1 MPDDFGI
8 PLHLSSTVTRLEGE
22 GRLSAVYVS
31 QVDPETI
38 QVIPGTEQ
46 RIACDTLLLS
56 VGLVP
61 ENEVAK
67 SAGVGLDPVTGGA
80 RVDNRLATD
89 VPGVFACGNAL
100 HVHDLVDHASQEGER
115 AGAAAA
121 AYARQAASGASAARD
136 ARRGPRRGRARGR
149 RDRHGRRRR
158 RLMQFATDIAAYT
171 CICCPL
177 GCRIEVALDENG
189 QVSEVSGYTCKR
201 GADYAA
207 QEAVAPERMVTA
219 VLCVSGCL
227 EPVSVKTQ
235 RPVPKAAMKDV
246 LAAVAALRLDAPVA
260 AGDVLIEDVC
270 GTGVAV
276 VATKSVC

>member
-1 MPDDFGI
+1 
-8 PLHLSSTVTRLEGE
+8 
-22 GRLSAVYVS
+22 
-31 QVDPETI
+31 
-38 QVIPGTEQ
+38 
-46 RIACDTLLLS
+46 
-56 VGLVP
+56 
-61 ENEVAK
+61 
-67 SAGVGLDPVTGGA
+67 
-80 RVDNRLATD
+80 
-89 VPGVFACGNAL
+89 
-100 HVHDLVDHASQEGER
+100 
-115 AGAAAA
+115 
-121 AYARQAASGASAARD
+121 
-136 ARRGPRRGRARGR
+136 
-149 RDRHGRRRR
+149 
-158 RLMQFATDIAAYT
+158 MQFATDIAAYT

-177 GCRIEVALDENG
+177 GCRVEVALDENG

>member
-1 MPDDFGI
+1 
-8 PLHLSSTVTRLEGE
+8 
-22 GRLSAVYVS
+22 
-31 QVDPETI
+31 
-38 QVIPGTEQ
+38 
-46 RIACDTLLLS
+46 
-56 VGLVP
+56 
-61 ENEVAK
+61 
-67 SAGVGLDPVTGGA
+67 
-80 RVDNRLATD
+80 
-89 VPGVFACGNAL
+89 
-100 HVHDLVDHASQEGER
+100 
-115 AGAAAA
+115 
-121 AYARQAASGASAARD
+121 
-136 ARRGPRRGRARGR
+136 
-149 RDRHGRRRR
+149 
-158 RLMQFATDIAAYT
+158 MQFATDIAAYT

-177 GCRIEVALDENG
+177 GCRVEVALDENG

-219 VLCVSGCL
+219 VLPVSGCL
-227 EPVSVKTQ
+227 ETVSAKTQ

>member
-1 MPDDFGI
+1 
-8 PLHLSSTVTRLEGE
+8 
-22 GRLSAVYVS
+22 
-31 QVDPETI
+31 
-38 QVIPGTEQ
+38 
-46 RIACDTLLLS
+46 
-56 VGLVP
+56 
-61 ENEVAK
+61 
-67 SAGVGLDPVTGGA
+67 
-80 RVDNRLATD
+80 
-89 VPGVFACGNAL
+89 
-100 HVHDLVDHASQEGER
+100 
-115 AGAAAA
+115 
-121 AYARQAASGASAARD
+121 
-136 ARRGPRRGRARGR
+136 
-149 RDRHGRRRR
+149 
-158 RLMQFATDIAAYT
+158 MQFATDIAAYT

-207 QEAVAPERMVTA
+207 QEAVAHERMVTS

>member
-1 MPDDFGI
+1 
-8 PLHLSSTVTRLEGE
+8 
-22 GRLSAVYVS
+22 
-31 QVDPETI
+31 
-38 QVIPGTEQ
+38 
-46 RIACDTLLLS
+46 
-56 VGLVP
+56 
-61 ENEVAK
+61 
-67 SAGVGLDPVTGGA
+67 
-80 RVDNRLATD
+80 
-89 VPGVFACGNAL
+89 
-100 HVHDLVDHASQEGER
+100 
-115 AGAAAA
+115 
-121 AYARQAASGASAARD
+121 
-136 ARRGPRRGRARGR
+136 
-149 RDRHGRRRR
+149 
-158 RLMQFATDIAAYT
+158 MQFATDIAAYT

-201 GADYAA
+201 GADSAA

>member
-1 MPDDFGI
+1 
-8 PLHLSSTVTRLEGE
+8 
-22 GRLSAVYVS
+22 
-31 QVDPETI
+31 
-38 QVIPGTEQ
+38 
-46 RIACDTLLLS
+46 
-56 VGLVP
+56 
-61 ENEVAK
+61 
-67 SAGVGLDPVTGGA
+67 
-80 RVDNRLATD
+80 
-89 VPGVFACGNAL
+89 
-100 HVHDLVDHASQEGER
+100 
-115 AGAAAA
+115 
-121 AYARQAASGASAARD
+121 
-136 ARRGPRRGRARGR
+136 
-149 RDRHGRRRR
+149 
-158 RLMQFATDIAAYT
+158 MQFATDIAAYT

-246 LAAVAALRLDAPVA
+246 LAAVAALRLAAPVA

-276 VATKSVC
+276 VATKRVC

>member
-1 MPDDFGI
+1 
-8 PLHLSSTVTRLEGE
+8 
-22 GRLSAVYVS
+22 
-31 QVDPETI
+31 
-38 QVIPGTEQ
+38 
-46 RIACDTLLLS
+46 
-56 VGLVP
+56 
-61 ENEVAK
+61 
-67 SAGVGLDPVTGGA
+67 
-80 RVDNRLATD
+80 
-89 VPGVFACGNAL
+89 
-100 HVHDLVDHASQEGER
+100 
-115 AGAAAA
+115 
-121 AYARQAASGASAARD
+121 
-136 ARRGPRRGRARGR
+136 
-149 RDRHGRRRR
+149 
-158 RLMQFATDIAAYT
+158 MQFATDIAAYT

-235 RPVPKAAMKDV
+235 RPVPKAAMKEA

>member
-1 MPDDFGI
+1 
-8 PLHLSSTVTRLEGE
+8 
-22 GRLSAVYVS
+22 
-31 QVDPETI
+31 
-38 QVIPGTEQ
+38 
-46 RIACDTLLLS
+46 
-56 VGLVP
+56 
-61 ENEVAK
+61 
-67 SAGVGLDPVTGGA
+67 
-80 RVDNRLATD
+80 
-89 VPGVFACGNAL
+89 
-100 HVHDLVDHASQEGER
+100 
-115 AGAAAA
+115 
-121 AYARQAASGASAARD
+121 
-136 ARRGPRRGRARGR
+136 
-149 RDRHGRRRR
+149 
-158 RLMQFATDIAAYT
+158 MQFATDIAAYT

-276 VATKSVC
+276 VATKSVR

>member
-1 MPDDFGI
+1 
-8 PLHLSSTVTRLEGE
+8 
-22 GRLSAVYVS
+22 
-31 QVDPETI
+31 
-38 QVIPGTEQ
+38 
-46 RIACDTLLLS
+46 
-56 VGLVP
+56 
-61 ENEVAK
+61 
-67 SAGVGLDPVTGGA
+67 
-80 RVDNRLATD
+80 
-89 VPGVFACGNAL
+89 
-100 HVHDLVDHASQEGER
+100 
-115 AGAAAA
+115 
-121 AYARQAASGASAARD
+121 
-136 ARRGPRRGRARGR
+136 
-149 RDRHGRRRR
+149 
-158 RLMQFATDIAAYT
+158 MQFATDIAAYT

-207 QEAVAPERMVTA
+207 QEAVSPERMVTA

>member
-1 MPDDFGI
+1 
-8 PLHLSSTVTRLEGE
+8 
-22 GRLSAVYVS
+22 
-31 QVDPETI
+31 
-38 QVIPGTEQ
+38 
-46 RIACDTLLLS
+46 
-56 VGLVP
+56 
-61 ENEVAK
+61 
-67 SAGVGLDPVTGGA
+67 
-80 RVDNRLATD
+80 
-89 VPGVFACGNAL
+89 
-100 HVHDLVDHASQEGER
+100 
-115 AGAAAA
+115 
-121 AYARQAASGASAARD
+121 
-136 ARRGPRRGRARGR
+136 
-149 RDRHGRRRR
+149 
-158 RLMQFATDIAAYT
+158 MQFATDIAAYT

-276 VATKSVC
+276 VATKGRPI

>member
-1 MPDDFGI
+1 
-8 PLHLSSTVTRLEGE
+8 
-22 GRLSAVYVS
+22 
-31 QVDPETI
+31 
-38 QVIPGTEQ
+38 
-46 RIACDTLLLS
+46 
-56 VGLVP
+56 
-61 ENEVAK
+61 
-67 SAGVGLDPVTGGA
+67 
-80 RVDNRLATD
+80 
-89 VPGVFACGNAL
+89 
-100 HVHDLVDHASQEGER
+100 
-115 AGAAAA
+115 
-121 AYARQAASGASAARD
+121 
-136 ARRGPRRGRARGR
+136 
-149 RDRHGRRRR
+149 
-158 RLMQFATDIAAYT
+158 MQFATDIAAYT

-270 GTGVAV
+270 GAGVAV

>member
-1 MPDDFGI
+1 
-8 PLHLSSTVTRLEGE
+8 
-22 GRLSAVYVS
+22 
-31 QVDPETI
+31 
-38 QVIPGTEQ
+38 
-46 RIACDTLLLS
+46 
-56 VGLVP
+56 
-61 ENEVAK
+61 
-67 SAGVGLDPVTGGA
+67 
-80 RVDNRLATD
+80 
-89 VPGVFACGNAL
+89 
-100 HVHDLVDHASQEGER
+100 
-115 AGAAAA
+115 
-121 AYARQAASGASAARD
+121 
-136 ARRGPRRGRARGR
+136 
-149 RDRHGRRRR
+149 
-158 RLMQFATDIAAYT
+158 MQFATDIAAYT

-246 LAAVAALRLDAPVA
+246 LAAVAALRLGAPVA
-260 AGDVLIEDVC
+260 AGDVLIEGVC

>member
-1 MPDDFGI
+1 
-8 PLHLSSTVTRLEGE
+8 
-22 GRLSAVYVS
+22 
-31 QVDPETI
+31 
-38 QVIPGTEQ
+38 
-46 RIACDTLLLS
+46 
-56 VGLVP
+56 
-61 ENEVAK
+61 
-67 SAGVGLDPVTGGA
+67 
-80 RVDNRLATD
+80 
-89 VPGVFACGNAL
+89 
-100 HVHDLVDHASQEGER
+100 
-115 AGAAAA
+115 
-121 AYARQAASGASAARD
+121 
-136 ARRGPRRGRARGR
+136 
-149 RDRHGRRRR
+149 
-158 RLMQFATDIAAYT
+158 MQFVTDIAAYT

>member
-1 MPDDFGI
+1 
-8 PLHLSSTVTRLEGE
+8 
-22 GRLSAVYVS
+22 
-31 QVDPETI
+31 
-38 QVIPGTEQ
+38 
-46 RIACDTLLLS
+46 
-56 VGLVP
+56 
-61 ENEVAK
+61 
-67 SAGVGLDPVTGGA
+67 
-80 RVDNRLATD
+80 
-89 VPGVFACGNAL
+89 
-100 HVHDLVDHASQEGER
+100 
-115 AGAAAA
+115 
-121 AYARQAASGASAARD
+121 
-136 ARRGPRRGRARGR
+136 
-149 RDRHGRRRR
+149 
-158 RLMQFATDIAAYT
+158 MQFATDIAAYT

-177 GCRIEVALDENG
+177 GCRIEVALDENR

>member
-1 MPDDFGI
+1 
-8 PLHLSSTVTRLEGE
+8 
-22 GRLSAVYVS
+22 
-31 QVDPETI
+31 
-38 QVIPGTEQ
+38 
-46 RIACDTLLLS
+46 
-56 VGLVP
+56 
-61 ENEVAK
+61 
-67 SAGVGLDPVTGGA
+67 
-80 RVDNRLATD
+80 
-89 VPGVFACGNAL
+89 
-100 HVHDLVDHASQEGER
+100 
-115 AGAAAA
+115 
-121 AYARQAASGASAARD
+121 
-136 ARRGPRRGRARGR
+136 
-149 RDRHGRRRR
+149 
-158 RLMQFATDIAAYT
+158 MQFATDIAAYT

-260 AGDVLIEDVC
+260 VGDVLIEDVC

>member
-1 MPDDFGI
+1 
-8 PLHLSSTVTRLEGE
+8 
-22 GRLSAVYVS
+22 
-31 QVDPETI
+31 
-38 QVIPGTEQ
+38 
-46 RIACDTLLLS
+46 
-56 VGLVP
+56 
-61 ENEVAK
+61 
-67 SAGVGLDPVTGGA
+67 
-80 RVDNRLATD
+80 
-89 VPGVFACGNAL
+89 
-100 HVHDLVDHASQEGER
+100 
-115 AGAAAA
+115 
-121 AYARQAASGASAARD
+121 
-136 ARRGPRRGRARGR
+136 
-149 RDRHGRRRR
+149 
-158 RLMQFATDIAAYT
+158 MQFATDIAAYT

-201 GADYAA
+201 GSDYAA

>member
-1 MPDDFGI
+1 
-8 PLHLSSTVTRLEGE
+8 
-22 GRLSAVYVS
+22 
-31 QVDPETI
+31 
-38 QVIPGTEQ
+38 
-46 RIACDTLLLS
+46 
-56 VGLVP
+56 
-61 ENEVAK
+61 
-67 SAGVGLDPVTGGA
+67 
-80 RVDNRLATD
+80 
-89 VPGVFACGNAL
+89 
-100 HVHDLVDHASQEGER
+100 
-115 AGAAAA
+115 
-121 AYARQAASGASAARD
+121 
-136 ARRGPRRGRARGR
+136 
-149 RDRHGRRRR
+149 
-158 RLMQFATDIAAYT
+158 MQFATDIAAYT

-276 VATKSVC
+276 VATAYAERTRPRRAVVDGKGFRYER

>member
-1 MPDDFGI
+1 
-8 PLHLSSTVTRLEGE
+8 
-22 GRLSAVYVS
+22 
-31 QVDPETI
+31 
-38 QVIPGTEQ
+38 
-46 RIACDTLLLS
+46 
-56 VGLVP
+56 
-61 ENEVAK
+61 
-67 SAGVGLDPVTGGA
+67 
-80 RVDNRLATD
+80 
-89 VPGVFACGNAL
+89 
-100 HVHDLVDHASQEGER
+100 
-115 AGAAAA
+115 
-121 AYARQAASGASAARD
+121 
-136 ARRGPRRGRARGR
+136 
-149 RDRHGRRRR
+149 
-158 RLMQFATDIAAYT
+158 MQFATDIAAYT

-260 AGDVLIEDVC
+260 AGDVLIEDGC

>member
-1 MPDDFGI
+1 
-8 PLHLSSTVTRLEGE
+8 
-22 GRLSAVYVS
+22 
-31 QVDPETI
+31 
-38 QVIPGTEQ
+38 
-46 RIACDTLLLS
+46 
-56 VGLVP
+56 
-61 ENEVAK
+61 
-67 SAGVGLDPVTGGA
+67 
-80 RVDNRLATD
+80 
-89 VPGVFACGNAL
+89 
-100 HVHDLVDHASQEGER
+100 
-115 AGAAAA
+115 
-121 AYARQAASGASAARD
+121 
-136 ARRGPRRGRARGR
+136 
-149 RDRHGRRRR
+149 
-158 RLMQFATDIAAYT
+158 MQFATDIAAYT

-219 VLCVSGCL
+219 VLPVSGCL

>member
-1 MPDDFGI
+1 
-8 PLHLSSTVTRLEGE
+8 
-22 GRLSAVYVS
+22 
-31 QVDPETI
+31 
-38 QVIPGTEQ
+38 
-46 RIACDTLLLS
+46 
-56 VGLVP
+56 
-61 ENEVAK
+61 
-67 SAGVGLDPVTGGA
+67 
-80 RVDNRLATD
+80 
-89 VPGVFACGNAL
+89 
-100 HVHDLVDHASQEGER
+100 
-115 AGAAAA
+115 
-121 AYARQAASGASAARD
+121 
-136 ARRGPRRGRARGR
+136 
-149 RDRHGRRRR
+149 
-158 RLMQFATDIAAYT
+158 MQFATDVAAYT

>member
-1 MPDDFGI
+1 
-8 PLHLSSTVTRLEGE
+8 
-22 GRLSAVYVS
+22 
-31 QVDPETI
+31 
-38 QVIPGTEQ
+38 
-46 RIACDTLLLS
+46 
-56 VGLVP
+56 
-61 ENEVAK
+61 
-67 SAGVGLDPVTGGA
+67 
-80 RVDNRLATD
+80 
-89 VPGVFACGNAL
+89 
-100 HVHDLVDHASQEGER
+100 
-115 AGAAAA
+115 
-121 AYARQAASGASAARD
+121 
-136 ARRGPRRGRARGR
+136 
-149 RDRHGRRRR
+149 
-158 RLMQFATDIAAYT
+158 MQFATDIAAYT

-227 EPVSVKTQ
+227 EPASVKTQ

>member
-1 MPDDFGI
+1 
-8 PLHLSSTVTRLEGE
+8 
-22 GRLSAVYVS
+22 
-31 QVDPETI
+31 
-38 QVIPGTEQ
+38 
-46 RIACDTLLLS
+46 
-56 VGLVP
+56 
-61 ENEVAK
+61 
-67 SAGVGLDPVTGGA
+67 
-80 RVDNRLATD
+80 
-89 VPGVFACGNAL
+89 
-100 HVHDLVDHASQEGER
+100 
-115 AGAAAA
+115 
-121 AYARQAASGASAARD
+121 
-136 ARRGPRRGRARGR
+136 
-149 RDRHGRRRR
+149 
-158 RLMQFATDIAAYT
+158 MQFATDIAAYT

-219 VLCVSGCL
+219 VLCVSGFL

>member
-1 MPDDFGI
+1 
-8 PLHLSSTVTRLEGE
+8 
-22 GRLSAVYVS
+22 
-31 QVDPETI
+31 
-38 QVIPGTEQ
+38 
-46 RIACDTLLLS
+46 
-56 VGLVP
+56 
-61 ENEVAK
+61 
-67 SAGVGLDPVTGGA
+67 
-80 RVDNRLATD
+80 
-89 VPGVFACGNAL
+89 
-100 HVHDLVDHASQEGER
+100 
-115 AGAAAA
+115 
-121 AYARQAASGASAARD
+121 
-136 ARRGPRRGRARGR
+136 
-149 RDRHGRRRR
+149 
-158 RLMQFATDIAAYT
+158 MQIATDIAAYT

>member
-1 MPDDFGI
+1 
-8 PLHLSSTVTRLEGE
+8 
-22 GRLSAVYVS
+22 
-31 QVDPETI
+31 
-38 QVIPGTEQ
+38 
-46 RIACDTLLLS
+46 
-56 VGLVP
+56 
-61 ENEVAK
+61 
-67 SAGVGLDPVTGGA
+67 
-80 RVDNRLATD
+80 
-89 VPGVFACGNAL
+89 
-100 HVHDLVDHASQEGER
+100 
-115 AGAAAA
+115 
-121 AYARQAASGASAARD
+121 
-136 ARRGPRRGRARGR
+136 
-149 RDRHGRRRR
+149 
-158 RLMQFATDIAAYT
+158 MQFATDIAAYT

-235 RPVPKAAMKDV
+235 RPVPKAAMKNV

>member
-1 MPDDFGI
+1 
-8 PLHLSSTVTRLEGE
+8 
-22 GRLSAVYVS
+22 
-31 QVDPETI
+31 
-38 QVIPGTEQ
+38 
-46 RIACDTLLLS
+46 
-56 VGLVP
+56 
-61 ENEVAK
+61 
-67 SAGVGLDPVTGGA
+67 
-80 RVDNRLATD
+80 
-89 VPGVFACGNAL
+89 
-100 HVHDLVDHASQEGER
+100 
-115 AGAAAA
+115 
-121 AYARQAASGASAARD
+121 
-136 ARRGPRRGRARGR
+136 
-149 RDRHGRRRR
+149 
-158 RLMQFATDIAAYT
+158 MQFATDIAAYT

-270 GTGVAV
+270 GTGVDI
-276 VATKSVC
+276 VATKNM